1 MTHYDPAVGMTFVV
15 VDSLNDNPCP
25 IMYFPSIMGD
35 STAAADALFQEESAK
50 SFMQTQWRSSAANL
64 NDLGIIASGWA

>member
-1 MTHYDPAVGMTFVV
+1 MTHYDPVVGMTFVV

-25 IMYFPSIMGD
+25 IIFYPSIMGD
-35 STAAADALFQEESAK
+35 STAAVDALLQEESAK
-50 SFMQTQWRSSAANL
+50 SFMQTQWRHSAANL